1 MKSVLRPL
9 KTDSLKEVFI
19 ARFEELILSGKFAI
33 GQKLPSERE
42 LAQQLGGSRP
52 VVHEGLVDLQT
63 KGLVSMRPRVG
74 TVVNDYRSE
83 GSLAILSSLIDY
95 HQGRFE
101 PKLLHSLLA
110 MRRLIEIETARLA
123 DKNRTRKHLAALD
136 AIIAQERELDHD
148 DIDALTKMDY
158 AFHPQIAMASANMVY
173 PLFLNSFKEV
183 YTNLSHQFFSDP
195 TVASTVKDS
204 HQRIAQAI
212 ADKDVQAA
220 GTIMAKILA
229 HGEKHLKA
237 VVARQGGKP

>member
-1 MKSVLRPL
+1 MKDMLKPI

-42 LAQQLGGSRP
+42 LAQQLGVSRP

-63 KGLVSMRPRVG
+63 KGLVSMKPRVG
-74 TVVNDYRSE
+74 TVVNDYRSM
-83 GSLAILSSLIDY
+83 GSLAILGSLIDY

-101 PKLLHSLLA
+101 PKLLESLLA

-123 DKNRTRKHLAALD
+123 AKNRTREHIAAFGN
-136 AIIAQERELDHD
+136 IIAREDAVAPE
-148 DIDALTKMDY
+148 DIDILTALDY
-158 AFHPQIAMASANMVY
+158 AFHHQIAMASANMVY

-183 YTNLSHQFFSDP
+183 YANLSGQFFSDP
-195 TVASTVKDS
+195 TVAPVVKDS
-204 HQRIAQAI
+204 HKRIARAI
-212 ADKDVQAA
+212 ADKDAEAA
-220 GTIMAKILA
+220 STIMAKILT